1 MKIAYGTYALP
12 TLPLEEAF
20 PALRKLGYDGVEICL
35 GPNHVGS
42 MPDQMNAVRRAHL
55 RSILADLGL
64 GVPALFLL
72 GHLWETDPVKHRAN
86 LEYVKV
92 CGQLAR
98 DLGLREPPV
107 LAIGIGG
114 RRDEWETI
122 RDALRRVLAD
132 YAEVAERE
140 DLIIAGEAHCGAA
153 VDRPERVTWLM
164 DAVDHPRIRFH
175 FDIVHM
181 FLAGADEAE
190 AVRQLLPYTA
200 HTHITD
206 AHKHPDGTFDLMLLG
221 TGDLDSAKYCKAMY
235 ESGWNDFITLEVSTR
250 VWSRPDYVP
259 LAAAAFCHDVLAY
272 AFERAG
278 VPRG

>member
-12 TLPLEEAF
+12 NLPLEEVF
-20 PALRKLGYDGVEICL
+20 PALQRLGYEGVEICL

-42 MPDQMNAVRRAHL
+42 LPDQMDSARRAAL
-55 RSILADLGL
+55 CSLLADTGL
-64 GVPALFLL
+64 GVPALFVV
-72 GHLWETDPVKHRAN
+72 GHLWETDPAKHRAS
-86 LEYVKV
+86 LEHVKV

-98 DLGLREPPV
+98 DLGMTEPPV
-107 LAIGIGG
+107 LAVGIGG
-114 RRDEWETI
+114 RRDEWDTI
-122 RDALRRVLAD
+122 RDDLCRVLGD
-132 YAEVAERE
+132 YAEVADRE
-140 DLIIAGEAHCGAA
+140 GFVIAGEAHCGAA
-153 VDRPERVTWLM
+153 VDRPERVAWLM
-164 DAVDHPRIRFH
+164 DAVGHPRIRFH

-181 FLAGADEAE
+181 FLSGADEAD

-206 AHKHPDGTFDLMLLG
+206 ARKHSDGTFDLMLLG

-235 ESGWNDFITLEVSTR
+235 ENGWNDFITLEVSTR

-259 LAAAAFCHDVLAY
+259 LAAAAFCHDVLAH